1 MTVPRLR
8 RSCLAVPASNRRMI
22 EKAAVSSA
30 DQVFMDLEDACAPS
44 EKVAARSVVVE
55 ALTTLDFGGKLRVV
69 RINGVGTRWCHGDVL
84 ELVTGAGASLDSLLL
99 PKIEDVSHVH
109 FVDHLLSGLELELG
123 LEQQIGLELLIET
136 AAGMVNL
143 REIATA
149 CPARTEALVF
159 GPGDYTA
166 DLGVPR
172 LELGMIDP
180 EYPGHQWHWPMS
192 SVVAHARAA
201 GVQAIDGPYVDFQDH
216 EGYLESARR
225 ARLLGF
231 DGKWCVHPNQID
243 WANAAFTPT
252 QELYKESER
261 LLAAYAEATA
271 AGRGA
276 AVHEGKMIDEAT
288 RRLAEKLAAAGRAAG
303 LRPPD

>member
-22 EKAAVSSA
+22 EKAAASDA
-30 DQVFMDLEDACAPS
+30 DHVFMDLEDACAPS

-55 ALTTLDFGGKLRVV
+55 ALATLDFGGKLRVV

-84 ELVTGAGASLDSLLL
+84 ELVTGAGASLDCLLL
-99 PKIEDVSHVH
+99 PKVEDVSHVH
-109 FVDHLLSGLELELG
+109 FVDHLLSGLEAELG
-123 LEQQIGLELLIET
+123 LERRIGLELLIET
-136 AAGMVNL
+136 TAGMVNL

-159 GPGDYTA
+159 GPGDYAA

-180 EYPGHQWHWPMS
+180 EYPGHQWHWAMS
-192 SVVAHARAA
+192 SIVAHARAA
-201 GVQAIDGPYVDFQDH
+201 GVQAIDGPYVDFHDR

-231 DGKWCVHPNQID
+231 DGKWCIHPDQIER
-243 WANAAFTPT
+243 ANAAFTPT
-252 QELYKESER
+252 QELYEESER
-261 LLAAYAEATA
+261 LLTAYAEATA

-288 RRLAEKLAAAGRAAG
+288 RRLAEKLATAGRAAG